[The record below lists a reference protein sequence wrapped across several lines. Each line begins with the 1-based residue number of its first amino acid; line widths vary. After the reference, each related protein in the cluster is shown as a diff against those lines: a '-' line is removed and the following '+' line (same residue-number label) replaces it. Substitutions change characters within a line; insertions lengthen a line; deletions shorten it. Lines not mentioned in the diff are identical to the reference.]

1 MGSMSNGVTI
11 LCAEDEPELREDIVG
26 ELKDAGY
33 EVIEAINGEDALM
46 AIDTFTPDIVLCDI
60 NMPRMTGLEVLERVR
75 ASETEISDVPF
86 IFLTAYG
93 EKSDL
98 IKGRQ
103 LGAAVMERLHQEAE
117 REGKCRVTLS
127 SFTENHG
134 AIRFYERLGYNV
146 VEEDQA
152 FVSMSRPLGC
162 DLGLKKVVNGEL

>member
-1 MGSMSNGVTI
+1 MGIELVDVPQSEFEQVFTAVKQGIFPYVESLFGWDDLFQRDRLTSSYRPQWFSWI
-11 LCAEDEPELREDIVG
+11 LHGG
-26 ELKDAGY
+26 ERIGLLCSKPY
-33 EVIEAINGEDALM
+33 EDAQHVHLL
-46 AIDTFTPDIVLCDI
+46 I
-60 NMPRMTGLEVLERVR
+60 
-75 ASETEISDVPF
+75 
-86 IFLTAYG
+86 IFPQYQ
-93 EKSDL
+93 
-98 IKGRQ
+98 GRQ

-162 DLGLKKVVNGEL
+162 DLGSKHSG